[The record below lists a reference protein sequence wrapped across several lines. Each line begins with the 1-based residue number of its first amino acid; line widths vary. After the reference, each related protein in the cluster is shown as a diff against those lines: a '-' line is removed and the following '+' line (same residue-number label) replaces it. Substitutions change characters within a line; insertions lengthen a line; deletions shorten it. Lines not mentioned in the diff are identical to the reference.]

1 MKIKNQQFG
10 EIEFNKNSV
19 LKFQNGLFGFEEL
32 KEFVLLN
39 SKDEIFQ
46 WLCSV
51 DEPEI
56 IFPLFMLKAIDK
68 EYPVE
73 EKDEAFGVV
82 TLNSD
87 PAKISI
93 NLKAPVYINSEKRSG
108 RQVILDSS
116 KYPVKHYLF
125 VED

>member
-19 LKFQNGLFGFEEL
+19 LKFENGLFGFEEL
-32 KEFVLLN
+32 KEFVLI
-39 SKDEIFQ
+39 KTEEEIFH

-51 DEPEI
+51 NEPEI
-56 IFPLFMLKAIDK
+56 VFPLFLLKAIDK
-68 EYPVE
+68 DYPAD
-73 EKDEAFGVV
+73 EKNEAFGVV

-93 NLKAPVYINSEKRSG
+93 NMKAPVYIDSQLKQG
-108 RQVILDSS
+108 RQVILDNS
-116 KYPVKHYLF
+116 KYPVKHNLF
-125 VED
+125 VEE

>member
-46 WLCSV
+46 WLCSI

-56 IFPLFMLKAIDK
+56 VFPLFRLNVIDK
-68 EYPVE
+68 DFPRADN
-73 EKDEAFGVV
+73 DEVFGVV
-82 TLNSD
+82 TLNSE
-87 PAKISI
+87 PSKISI
-93 NLKAPVYINSEKRSG
+93 NMKAPVYINMEQKNG
-108 RQVILDSS
+108 RQVILDNS

-125 VED
+125 IEE